1 MTPEKIALVQTSFKS
16 VVPIADTAAELF
28 YGRLF
33 EVAPEVKPMFDASNM
48 EEQGKKL
55 MKTLA
60 VAVIGL
66 SDLPAIVPIVQQLGV
81 KHLDYGV
88 EPAHFS
94 PVGESLLWTLEKG
107 LGEAWNEELLDAWTE
122 AYTLLSNTMID
133 AMEKAKAEAL
143 A

>member
-1 MTPEKIALVQTSFKS
+1 MTPEKIALVQSSFKS
-16 VVPIADTAAELF
+16 VVPIADTAAKLF